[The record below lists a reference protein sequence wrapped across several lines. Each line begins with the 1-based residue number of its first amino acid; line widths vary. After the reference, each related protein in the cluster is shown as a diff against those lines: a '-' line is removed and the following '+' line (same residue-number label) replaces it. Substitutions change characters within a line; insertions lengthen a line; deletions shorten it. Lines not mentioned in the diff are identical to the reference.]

1 MEIYYNILI
10 LVFKMG
16 HFLYTVIIYPL
27 YMIIELIFS
36 VVNRLTDKPGVSVM
50 AVSAGITLLCL
61 PLYAVAEHW
70 QEIERKK
77 QAQMKGGLDRIKKAF
92 SGDER
97 YMMTT
102 TFYRENNYSPIMSL
116 RSSFGLLIQIPFF
129 IAAYGFLSNLES
141 LKGVRFLFIRDMGNP
156 DALFTLG
163 SFQVN
168 VLPIAM
174 TLINMISGAIYTK
187 GHSLREKIQVYGM
200 ALIFLVILYNSPSG
214 LVLYWTMNNVF
225 SMVKNIFYK
234 FKKPLKAFWILCL
247 SAAAVLLI
255 IALKSYRIAYEG
267 LFVAL
272 LLAIALLPLLVKG
285 ISKLLDTRLRDFT
298 DNSKSKAIIF
308 FASSI
313 LLFILTGLAIPTSL
327 MSSSPAE
334 FAGIGSH
341 PNPMWYVLNTALQSA
356 GLFLFWPTCIYFLF
370 NKRIKAVLSIFMAA
384 FSLIFLAD
392 TYLFMLAYGDIS
404 SSLVFLN
411 TADFKTVSPISMA
424 NILAIITIIILTVLF
439 IHAKNGKIFSHLIII
454 LTLAL
459 TAVSIG
465 NSSKIMSVYKEYRLQ
480 SQASQVQSVD
490 PIFHLSKDKPNVV
503 LMMLDKASNQ
513 YVTSIFEESKKVSE
527 SFTGFTL
534 YPNTVSFNRHT
545 LQGAPGIWGGY
556 EYTPYAMNEKSGET
570 LKDKNNQAILMLP
583 RIFTEEENYS
593 ATITDPSWANH
604 SQTNICDLSFLEE
617 YPEIKGYR
625 TIGTYT
631 DYWLK
636 KYNQN
641 GELLDNSEA
650 ILSRNLLFFSFFR
663 EFPIFLRE
671 FLYKKG
677 QYWSNNGE
685 VVHSKIIL
693 DNYSVL
699 DILPDL
705 TDLNNDNDGSY
716 ICIVNELPHDEQFM
730 QAPDFIPVANVT
742 NYGISRFKDYSD
754 FHTMAAAFTLLA
766 KWFDYLKANGVY
778 DNTRIILVSDHGS
791 QETEDCFDEDQG
803 FGKGRLHPLLMFKD
817 FNSDGALKEDMTFMT
832 NADVPSL
839 LLKGLVENPTNPFT
853 RKEIPL
859 DTSQVKENGVIVS
872 IDTKHKPEFHNAY
885 TYDVPD
891 DAWLLVKDNI
901 FQSQNWQRAKG
912 PQKDN

>member
-1 MEIYYNILI
+1 MAY
-10 LVFKMG
+10 
-16 HFLYTVIIYPL
+16 FLYTIVIYPL

-36 VVNRLTDKPGVSVM
+36 VVFRLTDKAGVSVI
-50 AVSAGITLLCL
+50 AVSAGISLLCL

-70 QEIERKK
+70 QEVERKK
-77 QAQMKGGLDRIKKAF
+77 QAQMKDGLDRIKKAF

-102 TFYRENNYSPIMSL
+102 AFYKENNYSPIMGL

-129 IAAYGFLSNLES
+129 IAAYGFLSKLET
-141 LKGVRFLFIRDMGNP
+141 LKGVPFLFIHDMGRP
-156 DALFTLG
+156 DALFSVG

-168 VLPIAM
+168 ILPVAM

-234 FKKPLKAFWILCL
+234 FKKPLRAFWILCL
-247 SAAAVLLI
+247 SVSVILLI
-255 IALKSYRIAYEG
+255 IAVSSYHIAYEG
-267 LFVAL
+267 LFVVL
-272 LLAIALLPLLVKG
+272 VLLVALIPLFVKAV
-285 ISKLLDTRLRDFT
+285 SKLLDSRLHGFME
-298 DNSKSKAIIF
+298 NKGAKNGIF
-308 FASSI
+308 IGSCI
-313 LLFILTGLAIPTSL
+313 LLFILSGLEIPTSL
-327 MSSSPAE
+327 IASSPAE

-341 PNPMWYVLNTALQSA
+341 PNPMWYVYNTALQAA
-356 GLFLFWPTCIYFLF
+356 GLFIFWPICIYFLF
-370 NKRIKAVLSIFMAA
+370 NKRIKTVLAVLMTAA
-384 FSLIFLAD
+384 GLVFLAD
-392 TYLFMLAYGDIS
+392 TYIFMLSYGDIS
-404 SSLVFLN
+404 SSLVFLD
-411 TADFKTVSPISMA
+411 TADFKTFSAVSIL
-424 NILAIITIIILTVLF
+424 NILAGIVILAVVIIF
-439 IHAKNGKIFSHLIII
+439 INAKKGKIFSYSITI

-459 TAVSIG
+459 AAISIG
-465 NSSKIMSVYKEYRLQ
+465 NSTKIIGTYNEYKIHSDSAAGQ
-480 SQASQVQSVD
+480 TVS
-490 PIFHLSKDKPNVV
+490 PIFHLSKDKPNVI
-503 LMMLDKASNQ
+503 LLMLDKASNH
-513 YVTSIFEESKKVSE
+513 YVTSIFEESKKVSD
-527 SFTGFTL
+527 SLTGFTL

-556 EYTPYAMNEKSGET
+556 EYTPYEMNRRSSET
-570 LKDKNNQAILMLP
+570 LKDKNNQAILLLP
-583 RIFTEEENYS
+583 RIFTETQNYS
-593 ATITDPSWANH
+593 AVITDPSWANH
-604 SQTNICDLSFLEE
+604 SQTNICDLTFLED
-617 YPEIKGYR
+617 YPEINGYR

-641 GELLDNSEA
+641 GELLDNSET

-677 QYWSNNGE
+677 QYWSSNGE

-699 DILPDL
+699 DILPEL
-705 TDLNNDNDGSY
+705 TDFNNDKDGSY
-716 ICIVNELPHDEQFM
+716 ICIVNELSHDDQFM

-742 NYGISRFKDYSD
+742 DYGTSRFKDFSD
-754 FHTMAAAFTLLA
+754 YHTMAAAFTLLA

-791 QETEDCFDEDQG
+791 REQEDCFDEDSG
-803 FGKGRLHPLLMFKD
+803 FGKGRLHPLLMLKD
-817 FNSDGALKEDMTFMT
+817 FNSDGQLQQDMTFMT

-839 LLKGLVENPTNPFT
+839 LLKDLVQSPVNPFT
-853 RKEIPL
+853 EKPIPV
-859 DTSQVKENGVIVS
+859 DTTELKQNGVIVS
-872 IDTKHKPEFHNAY
+872 RDTKHKPEYHNPY
-885 TYDVPD
+885 TYDVDAD
-891 DAWLLVKDNI
+891 DWLLVKDDI
-901 FQSQNWQRAKG
+901 FQSQTWERA
-912 PQKDN
+912 QVQAKDD